1 MRLILSIIAGIV
13 IVLLLGS
20 VLGIMIGIML
30 GLLIYCAI
38 VLNQIHSK
46 LTEDNPNSKLK
57 EDAPKKDLTGRSVQE
72 AVAKHM
78 RDREARG
85 IK

>member
-1 MRLILSIIAGIV
+1 MRLILSIIAAIV

-20 VLGIMIGIML
+20 YLVVVIGIML

-38 VLNQIHSK
+38 LLNQIY
-46 LTEDNPNSKLK
+46 SKLK
-57 EDAPKKDLTGRSVQE
+57 EDVPKKDLTGRSVQE

>member
-1 MRLILSIIAGIV
+1 MRLIFSIIAGIV

-20 VLGIMIGIML
+20 FLGIIIGIMF

-38 VLNQIHSK
+38 LLNQIHSK
-46 LTEDNPNSKLK
+46 LTEDNTNNKLK
-57 EDAPKKDLTGRSVQE
+57 EEAPKKDLTGRSVQE

-78 RDREARG
+78 EDREARG

>member
-1 MRLILSIIAGIV
+1 MRLILSIIAAIV

-20 VLGIMIGIML
+20 YLVVVIAIML

-38 VLNQIHSK
+38 LLNQIYRK
-46 LTEDNPNSKLK
+46 LT

>member
-20 VLGIMIGIML
+20 YLVVVIGIML

-38 VLNQIHSK
+38 LLNQIHSK
-46 LTEDNPNSKLK
+46 LT

>member
-1 MRLILSIIAGIV
+1 MRLILSIIAAIV

-20 VLGIMIGIML
+20 YLVVVIGIML

-38 VLNQIHSK
+38 LLNQIYRK
-46 LTEDNPNSKLK
+46 LT

>member
-1 MRLILSIIAGIV
+1 MQLILSIIAAIV

-20 VLGIMIGIML
+20 YLVVVIGIML

-38 VLNQIHSK
+38 LLNQIYRK
-46 LTEDNPNSKLK
+46 LT

>member
-1 MRLILSIIAGIV
+1 MQLILSIIAGIV

-20 VLGIMIGIML
+20 FLVVVIGIML

-38 VLNQIHSK
+38 LLNQIHSK
-46 LTEDNPNSKLK
+46 LTED
-57 EDAPKKDLTGRSVQE
+57 APKKDLTERSVQE

>member
-1 MRLILSIIAGIV
+1 MRLIFSIIAGIV

-20 VLGIMIGIML
+20 FLGLMIGIMF

-38 VLNQIHSK
+38 LLNQIHSK
-46 LTEDNPNSKLK
+46 LTEDK

>member
-1 MRLILSIIAGIV
+1 VRLILSIIAGIV

-20 VLGIMIGIML
+20 ALGIVIGIVL

-38 VLNQIHSK
+38 LLNQIY
-46 LTEDNPNSKLK
+46 SKLK
-57 EDAPKKDLTGRSVQE
+57 EDVPKKDLTGRSVQE

>member
-20 VLGIMIGIML
+20 ALGIVIGIML

-38 VLNQIHSK
+38 LLNQIY
-46 LTEDNPNSKLK
+46 SKLK

>member
-1 MRLILSIIAGIV
+1 MRLIFSIIAGIV

-20 VLGIMIGIML
+20 YLVVAIGIML

-38 VLNQIHSK
+38 LLNQVHRK
-46 LTEDNPNSKLK
+46 LT
-57 EDAPKKDLTGRSVQE
+57 EDAPKKDLSGRSVQE